1 MPGVK
6 LAESK
11 FQSENLALNLNF
23 GPQAK
28 SLSFPPASQLFYL
41 LCVCVCVFLSV
52 FVCLFCSLA
61 SAPFTLPCRCLF
73 VDFLWNSSFLPF
85 CCPHSLFSPS
95 SLLFNPTLPEPVRM
109 SSGLLCKR
117 HGRGLDLVLGCHT
130 SDQPLP
136 SCSPSCVVVTL
147 ECFSVLAGC
156 PERVVRQ

>member
-1 MPGVK
+1 M
-6 LAESK
+6 AESG

-28 SLSFPPASQLFYL
+28 SLSFPPASQLFYP
-41 LCVCVCVFLSV
+41 LCVCACSCPCLCACFVPSPQLLSLCHAV
-52 FVCLFCSLA
+52 AYLLTSCGTAASSL
-61 SAPFTLPCRCLF
+61 SATPT
-73 VDFLWNSSFLPF
+73 
-85 CCPHSLFSPS
+85 PHSLLSPS
-95 SLLFNPTLPEPVRM
+95 SLYFNPTLPEPVRM

-136 SCSPSCVVVTL
+136 SCSPPCVVVTL